1 MEQRDVQGIL
11 ALCCMHDIDC
21 MVRPATLERANLSRY
36 LEDGATGLMIPFVS
50 DADAAWKVIQAVK
63 FPPAGERG
71 LDGASLDGD
80 YGLEAWKLG
89 GSYTTDAN
97 GETFVVVQIETPE
110 AVHNVDKI
118 AAVPGINCLF
128 IGSGDLKERLVS
140 RESNGMSVDDAAA
153 HVARTAGEYKIAW
166 GIAAWSIQDLSRYHR
181 LGAQLIPWGGDF
193 LLTRMLEAC
202 TKELDSALSNDA

>member
-1 MEQRDVQGIL
+1 MEQREVQAIL
-11 ALCCMHDIDC
+11 ALCRLHDVDC
-21 MVRPATLERANLSRY
+21 MVRPATLERAGLSRY

-89 GSYTTDAN
+89 GSYTSEAN
-97 GETFVVVQIETPE
+97 HETFVVAQIETPE
-110 AVHNVDKI
+110 AVHNVEKI

-128 IGSGDLKERLVS
+128 IGSGDLRERLVI
-140 RESNGMSVDDAAA
+140 RESNGMSVNDAAV
-153 HVARTAGEYKIAW
+153 HVARMAREYKVAW
-166 GIAAWSIQDLSRYHR
+166 GIAVRSIEDLSQYHR

-193 LLTRMLEAC
+193 LLTGMLENC
-202 TKELDSALSNDA
+202 KKELDSALSHLP